1 MAEKPVKGSNYPLEF
16 WMSRGYPMGPYLRG
30 LYMSAY
36 IREHIKPKELQTM
49 VRNWVQSWLKYLYRY
64 HTTAWNDEA
73 TLEEL
78 FQPPVVE
85 VHWKARDVN
94 SQEFRTFGLLWKTYD
109 FFIGKWWNWSPPCL
123 TEFRDPPPETCW
135 IFGGIS
141 GRDYLVKP
149 EEITQQRAG
158 KWVIKVPL
166 ANEICLIAKVP
177 VSSIF
182 GSARLATKSLTFK

>member
-36 IREHIKPKELQTM
+36 IREHIKPKELQWIPDEFTFDGEVEFLERTM
-49 VRNWVQSWLKYLYRY
+49 VRNWVQSWLKYLYWY

-94 SQEFRTFGLLWKTYD
+94 SQEFRTFGVFLFIGLRFSMFFCKNAFEKSVIYHHRPKYLSLSKKIY
-109 FFIGKWWNWSPPCL
+109 FFIY
-123 TEFRDPPPETCW
+123 
-135 IFGGIS
+135 IYI
-141 GRDYLVKP
+141 
-149 EEITQQRAG
+149 
-158 KWVIKVPL
+158 
-166 ANEICLIAKVP
+166 
-177 VSSIF
+177 
-182 GSARLATKSLTFK
+182 